1 MAFLSYAHFDNEHD
15 DNGVVSLFCNHL
27 NYEVRLYTGNRE
39 FGIFS
44 DRDIQWGEN
53 WQTRIENS
61 LDAVTFLIPIITP
74 SYFNS
79 SVCKIELNRFIQ
91 REIQLQRNDLILPV
105 YYVDCQPLNSVGP
118 DADLLV
124 KTIAAHQYVDW
135 RELRFED
142 VKSQRVRRELANMA
156 RQIRDALK
164 RTPPTPAPPGVIPT
178 WPDSPSRST
187 SDDESIERVPPKGPS
202 NSGTKKKPGR
212 PEAFKRRQPSE
223 PSPPQLPL
231 QPEELKK
238 TEVAEE
244 RQQSETRYPKSQ
256 TQSHLEEQS
265 RSQSHHIELAGSIE
279 RKPRRAGAL
288 IKWTIGVVAVLTI
301 GSVIWFALNPP
312 APKPVKPPPSTPI
325 PPSMSFEFETLTFN
339 SQGAEDSRRK
349 LRAEYFTEDLDGVPL
364 DVVKIPGGEFRMGSP
379 DNEALRDSD
388 EGPQHVVKVPD
399 FFIGRFEITREQW
412 RQVARM
418 TKEEMALREDPSHFK
433 DLGRQPVEQVSW
445 KEADEFCK
453 RLKKKTGRAYRLPT
467 EAEWEYAARAGT
479 TTSYAFGSTITTQ
492 IVNYNGNY
500 PSGLPP
506 EGIYRGKT
514 VEVGSLGLANAF
526 GLSDMHGNVWEWCK
540 DEWRSTYE
548 DAPRDSKADTTNG
561 SQIKRVIRGG
571 SWDSYRRNCRSAL
584 RFWYEEDKRSLNTGF
599 RVVYAP
605 RGQDKR

>member
-1 MAFLSYAHFDNEHD
+1 LNEQPHLPLLTEASTVPS
-15 DNGVVSLFCNHL
+15 NLESQTAVEPMVIIIPGLRRLLIIVTSLFITVL
-27 NYEVRLYTGNRE
+27 SAWFV
-39 FGIFS
+39 
-44 DRDIQWGEN
+44 
-53 WQTRIENS
+53 
-61 LDAVTFLIPIITP
+61 LDHTATILPTP
-74 SYFNS
+74 SSF
-79 SVCKIELNRFIQ
+79 
-91 REIQLQRNDLILPV
+91 
-105 YYVDCQPLNSVGP
+105 
-118 DADLLV
+118 
-124 KTIAAHQYVDW
+124 
-135 RELRFED
+135 
-142 VKSQRVRRELANMA
+142 
-156 RQIRDALK
+156 
-164 RTPPTPAPPGVIPT
+164 
-178 WPDSPSRST
+178 
-187 SDDESIERVPPKGPS
+187 
-202 NSGTKKKPGR
+202 
-212 PEAFKRRQPSE
+212 
-223 PSPPQLPL
+223 
-231 QPEELKK
+231 
-238 TEVAEE
+238 
-244 RQQSETRYPKSQ
+244 
-256 TQSHLEEQS
+256 
-265 RSQSHHIELAGSIE
+265 
-279 RKPRRAGAL
+279 
-288 IKWTIGVVAVLTI
+288 
-301 GSVIWFALNPP
+301 
-312 APKPVKPPPSTPI
+312 PSTL
-325 PPSMSFEFETLTFN
+325 PSVVFEFETLTFN

-418 TKEEMALREDPSHFK
+418 TQEEMALREDPSHFK

-467 EAEWEYAARAGT
+467 EAEWEYAARAGE

-599 RVVYAP
+599 RVVCAP
-605 RGQDKR
+605 CGQDKR